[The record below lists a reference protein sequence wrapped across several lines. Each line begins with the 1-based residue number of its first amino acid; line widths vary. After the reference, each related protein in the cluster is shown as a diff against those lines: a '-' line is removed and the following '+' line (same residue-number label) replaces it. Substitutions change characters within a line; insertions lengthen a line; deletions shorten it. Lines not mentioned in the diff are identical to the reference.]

1 MSRNIIDFDNFSSS
15 EYDGGYSDEALNI
28 EEALDF
34 LNGVELAEIVMEL
47 DEAEEPGYGAASVAA
62 TVAAG
67 SQEVAKAVQQGLV
80 KQGVVDKNNKPVK
93 LNPKQAFNK
102 VTVGILNQ
110 IADPT
115 KAALLLRNYYSRFL
129 NMNKVPCNM
138 INIDS
143 KKEMK
148 YSDYERMLKEKAAK
162 SKGNIKG
169 GPKPGPNPAPKPGP
183 NPAPKPG
190 PNPAGK

>member
-15 EYDGGYSDEALNI
+15 DYEAGYSEEGLSI

-34 LNGVELAEIVMEL
+34 VNGAELEELLAINL
-47 DEAEEPGYGAASVAA
+47 DEAEGAAPGEGIASVIAG
-62 TVAAG
+62 G
-67 SQEVAKAVQQGLV
+67 SQGMAKAVQQGLE
-80 KQGVVDKNNKPVK
+80 KAGVIGKDKKPMK
-93 LNPKQAFNK
+93 LNPKEAFGK
-102 VTVGILNQ
+102 VTSGILNQ
-110 IADPT
+110 VADPT

-148 YSDYERMLKEKAAK
+148 FADYQKMMQDKAIK
-162 SKGNIKG
+162 SKGG
-169 GPKPGPNPAPKPGP
+169 VKPGAPGAKPG
-183 NPAPKPG
+183 APGAKPG
-190 PNPAGK
+190 APAAGAKPEGK

>member
-15 EYDGGYSDEALNI
+15 DYEGGYSEEGLNI

-34 LNGVELAEIVMEL
+34 LNGVELAELVIGL
-47 DEAEEPGYGAASVAA
+47 DEADAPTPVDGVSTVAA
-62 TVAAG
+62 GVAAG
-67 SQEVAKAVQQGLV
+67 SQEVAKAVQQGLQ
-80 KQGVVDKNNKPVK
+80 KQGVIDKNNKPK
-93 LNPKQAFNK
+93 KMNPKEAFGK
-102 VTVGILNQ
+102 VTSGILNQ

-143 KKEMK
+143 RKEMK
-148 YSDYERMLKEKAAK
+148 YVDYERMLKDKAMKAN
-162 SKGNIKG
+162 GNV
-169 GPKPGPNPAPKPGP
+169 KPGAPGAKPGA
-183 NPAPKPG
+183 PASPSPK
-190 PNPAGK
+190 PAGK

>member
-47 DEAEEPGYGAASVAA
+47 DEAEEPGGPGDGAASVAA
-62 TVAAG
+62 VVAAG

-169 GPKPGPNPAPKPGP
+169 GP